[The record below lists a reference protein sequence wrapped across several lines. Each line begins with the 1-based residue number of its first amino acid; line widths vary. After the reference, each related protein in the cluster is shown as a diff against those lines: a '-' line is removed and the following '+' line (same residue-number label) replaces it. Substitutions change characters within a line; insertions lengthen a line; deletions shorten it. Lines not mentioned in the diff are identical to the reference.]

1 MRMLIIFFLYLVAPM
16 LEALVLSME
25 VSRLDGLARGAI
37 YGSVFFL
44 GHAYSY
50 FPPIAIGNN
59 CTYSMKH

>member
-1 MRMLIIFFLYLVAPM
+1 MVILFLLYLVAHM
-16 LEALVLSME
+16 VEAVVLSME
-25 VSRLDGLARGAI
+25 VYRLDGLARAAI
-37 YGSVFFL
+37 YGAVFFL